1 MQIIIFVFILVVLLK
16 TIRRLQEKQITAPMF
31 GLWLILWLGVAV
43 ITYQPEIINR
53 LANWVGVGRGSD
65 LVVYVALLAVFYL
78 LFRIF
83 VKIEAVEK
91 RLSRLVRERLK
102 EFPALTLLTPE
113 QPELSSGM
121 VSFAL
126 DERKGRK
133 GEIVGRLYEE
143 HNIVSKPAQGTY
155 AYAPEKDLPREN
167 YNALR
172 FSTHIFNNEKQ
183 IERTVEILAG
193 MLA

>member
-1 MQIIIFVFILVVLLK
+1 MLAPKGSGLLYIRKEIQDRVQPITLFGGYGAYTGSGGTRNVAQIL
-16 TIRRLQEKQITAPMF
+16 
-31 GLWLILWLGVAV
+31 GHGVAMDFHNA
-43 ITYQPEIINR
+43 I
-53 LANWVGVGRGSD
+53 GRD
-65 LVVYVALLAVFYL
+65 RV
-78 LFRIF
+78 
-83 VKIEAVEK
+83 EA
-91 RLSRLVRERLK
+91 RCRQLSRLVRERLK